1 MQDIVYVAVLIAFF
15 AVAALFVVGCDKI
28 IGTDEEALSQSR
40 ARDRARAAG
49 GGGVR
54 SGDLIGII
62 VAVLVLAYLV
72 FALLN
77 PEKI

>member
-1 MQDIVYVAVLIAFF
+1 
-15 AVAALFVVGCDKI
+15 
-28 IGTDEEALSQSR
+28 
-40 ARDRARAAG
+40 
-49 GGGVR
+49 VR

-62 VAVLVLAYLV
+62 IAALVLAYLV

>member
-1 MQDIVYVAVLIAFF
+1 
-15 AVAALFVVGCDKI
+15 
-28 IGTDEEALSQSR
+28 
-40 ARDRARAAG
+40 
-49 GGGVR
+49 VR

-62 VAVLVLAYLV
+62 VAALVLAYLV

>member
-1 MQDIVYVAVLIAFF
+1 M
-15 AVAALFVVGCDKI
+15 
-28 IGTDEEALSQSR
+28 S
-40 ARDRARAAG
+40 
-49 GGGVR
+49 

-62 VAVLVLAYLV
+62 IAALVLAYLV

>member
-1 MQDIVYVAVLIAFF
+1 M
-15 AVAALFVVGCDKI
+15 
-28 IGTDEEALSQSR
+28 
-40 ARDRARAAG
+40 
-49 GGGVR
+49 R

-62 VAVLVLAYLV
+62 VAALVLAYLV